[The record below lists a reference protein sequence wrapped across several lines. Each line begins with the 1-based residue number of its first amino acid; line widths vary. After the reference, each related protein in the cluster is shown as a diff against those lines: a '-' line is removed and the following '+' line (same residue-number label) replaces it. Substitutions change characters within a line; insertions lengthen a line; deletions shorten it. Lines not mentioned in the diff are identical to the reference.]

1 MPLLQRETVPMSDS
15 QRDKVG
21 LWTEVKLDILREYSG
36 AYARI
41 LHKQPAI
48 RHYAYIDGFA
58 GAGTHVSRTSGLEI
72 PGSPS
77 IALQA
82 DPAFSHYHFIDLD
95 GKRVTLLK
103 NLAEGRDDVSVYQG
117 DCNER
122 LLHDVFPTCRYEEY
136 RRALCV
142 LDPYDLNPKWRVVE
156 TAARMKSVEIF
167 LNFMLMDANMNVL
180 WKNPEHVDP
189 EQVDRMNAFWGDDSW
204 RQIAYKSEQG
214 LLGPLMEKAPNREVA
229 IAYQI
234 RLRNVAGFRYVP
246 EPVPMRNSRG
256 AVVYYL
262 FFASHN
268 KTGGRIAADIFR
280 KYREQGGI
288 SVE

>member
-1 MPLLQRETVPMSDS
+1 MPDS
-15 QRDKVG
+15 RLDEVG
-21 LWTEVKLDILREYSG
+21 LWTEVKLDILREYSR
-36 AYARI
+36 AYAQI

-58 GAGTHVSRTSGLEI
+58 GAGTHLSKTSGQAI

-77 IALQA
+77 IALQT
-82 DPAFSHYHFIDLD
+82 DPPFSHYHFIDLD
-95 GKRVTLLK
+95 GQRVTLLK
-103 NLAEGRDDVSVYQG
+103 SLAEGRDDVSVYQG

-122 LLHDVFPTCRYEEY
+122 LLHDVLPACRYEEY

-142 LDPYDLNPKWRVVE
+142 LDPYDLNPKWTVVE

-180 WKNPEHVDP
+180 WRNPDRVDP
-189 EQVDRMNAFWGDDSW
+189 GQVDRMNAFWGDDSW
-204 RQIAYKSEQG
+204 HRIAYKSEPG
-214 LLGPLMEKAPNREVA
+214 LFGPLKDKVPNREVA
-229 IAYQI
+229 LAYQK
-234 RLRNVAGFRYVP
+234 RLREVAGFRYVP
-246 EPVPMRNSRG
+246 EPVPMQNSRG

-268 KTGGRIAADIFR
+268 ETGGRIASAIFN
-280 KYREQGGI
+280 KYRERGGI
-288 SVE
+288 NVE

>member
-1 MPLLQRETVPMSDS
+1 MTDTQL
-15 QRDKVG
+15 DKVG
-21 LWTEVKLDILREYSG
+21 LWTEVKLEILREYSS
-36 AYARI
+36 AYAQI
-41 LHKQPAI
+41 LNKQRAI
-48 RHYAYIDGFA
+48 RHYAYVDGFA
-58 GAGTHVSRTSGLEI
+58 GAGMHVSKTSGREI

-77 IALQA
+77 IALQTN
-82 DPAFSHYHFIDLD
+82 PPFSHYHFIDLD

-103 NLAEGRDDVSVYQG
+103 KLADGRDDVSVYQG

-122 LLHDVFPTCRYEEY
+122 LLHDVFPTCLYEQY

-142 LDPYDLNPKWRVVE
+142 LDPYDLNPRWNVVE
-156 TAARMKSVEIF
+156 TAGRMKSVEIF

-189 EQVDRMNAFWGDDSW
+189 GQVDRMNAFWGDDSW
-204 RQIAYKSEQG
+204 RRIAYKSERG
-214 LLGPLMEKAPNREVA
+214 LFGPMMEKAPNREVA
-229 IAYQI
+229 LAYQK
-234 RLRNVAGFRYVP
+234 RLRDVAGFRYVP
-246 EPVPMRNSRG
+246 EPVPMQNSRG

-268 KTGGRIAADIFR
+268 ETGGRIAAAILK